1 MDVKTSVQFGFEGEW
16 KAFSESHSEFMNR
29 FPRLMDLV
37 DQTFTRTI
45 ETASPIDRVV
55 FFLGRLIVEDF
66 MEIVLLCGNG
76 YGVAGLK
83 ILRGMYE
90 RVVTASYLS
99 RNPAEV
105 DQFLDYRFVQEWKL
119 YKRAEELYRDK
130 PLMSPEQREE
140 MKRRYE
146 EVKDRFMESLC
157 QRCGTTRPQLSW
169 SKLDTASMAL
179 KSGGGLDKLYMSCYL
194 FPTLQSHATVSSL
207 FARMKATPEGGIA
220 FDADAQSGLIDWALL
235 NSHLLMLQAIETQ
248 NQHFSLGQ
256 DSSLQIV
263 NEDFPAV
270 WKKSSDAA
278 ADTTPA

>member
-1 MDVKTSVQFGFEGEW
+1 
-16 KAFSESHSEFMNR
+16 
-29 FPRLMDLV
+29 
-37 DQTFTRTI
+37 
-45 ETASPIDRVV
+45 
-55 FFLGRLIVEDF
+55 
-66 MEIVLLCGNG
+66 
-76 YGVAGLK
+76 
-83 ILRGMYE
+83 
-90 RVVTASYLS
+90 
-99 RNPAEV
+99 
-105 DQFLDYRFVQEWKL
+105 
-119 YKRAEELYRDK
+119 
-130 PLMSPEQREE
+130 
-140 MKRRYE
+140 
-146 EVKDRFMESLC
+146 
-157 QRCGTTRPQLSW
+157 
-169 SKLDTASMAL
+169 MAL

-248 NQHFSLGQ
+248 KQHFSLGQ